1 MFAWVSDILWWH
13 WVAFGV
19 ILVVLEIIV
28 PQFVVIW
35 FGLSAIVVGVIDK
48 FAHPSFTLL
57 LAIWIVLSLVMLSI
71 WLKFFKPKSIT
82 DSGMPEHGLHTKGVV
97 KERITPTQ
105 RGKVIFETP
114 VLGSSEW
121 SATSDEVIEV
131 GEEVSIKSVHG
142 QLINVKKLKRRKK

>member
-1 MFAWVSDILWWH
+1 MLEMMHDILWWH

-35 FGLSAIVVGVIDK
+35 FGLSAILVGFIDK
-48 FAHPSFTLL
+48 FAGLTLTSQLGLWIIFSL
-57 LAIWIVLSLVMLSI
+57 LMLII
-71 WLKFFKPKSIT
+71 WLKFFKQKSIT
-82 DSGMPEHGLHTKGVV
+82 DSGLPEQGLSTKGIV
-97 KERITPTQ
+97 KEKITPTK

-121 SATSDEVIEV
+121 SATSDEILEE
-131 GEEVSIKSVHG
+131 GERVTIKSVHG
-142 QLINVKKLKRRKK
+142 QLINVKKER